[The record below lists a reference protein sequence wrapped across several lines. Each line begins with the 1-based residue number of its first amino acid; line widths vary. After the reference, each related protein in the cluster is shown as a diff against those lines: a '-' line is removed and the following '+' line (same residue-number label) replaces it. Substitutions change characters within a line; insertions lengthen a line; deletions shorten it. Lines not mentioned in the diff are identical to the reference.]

1 MRMLWVASLLVSFT
15 APGLEPDPVYSTSGE
30 NLVAIVQTGG
40 SLRFVELGG
49 SDPLPKGHIL
59 GLSKN
64 PKIGLFAT
72 SPFAPSDDP
81 RSNEQWGLRAVGAS
95 AAWSVSQG
103 AGITIAIL
111 DTGVAPH
118 EDLPALLPGKSF
130 AGAGLDPNGHGTHVA
145 GIISAVTN
153 NQKGVAGLAP
163 GVSILP
169 VQVLDADGF
178 GDHANIANGIIWA
191 TDNGADVINLSL
203 GGEESSD
210 ALRAAVE
217 YANSR
222 GVVLVAAA
230 GNSGASSNAPMYPAA
245 YPEVIAVAASAPD
258 GSGAMFSNSGSYVD
272 ISAPGFAIL
281 STIPSGY
288 TYYSG
293 TSQASPFV
301 AAAASMLL
309 ANGVPASE
317 VQKRLQASARDV
329 APIGRDDA
337 TGAGLL
343 DVARAL
349 GAPATAP
356 SPAPNLPPLP
366 DLPAFPKLPTLRP
379 PTVPVESSAPV
390 VSIMVPDRVEYGA
403 SYDVSVMVLG
413 CSGCTLSL
421 NAPGERLHP
430 ITVPEGPG
438 VVSVRL
444 TASSAGLVTVSDE
457 SDTVLAKAPLKV
469 LSKISVSKP
478 QRRRTTTVV
487 SGTIQPATSRVFIE
501 KLERGVWRQ
510 VATVSVS
517 NGSFRTEL
525 SKPRWGLYRV
535 RDSSGSVSRTFS
547 L

>member
-1 MRMLWVASLLVSFT
+1 MRMLWVVSLLVSIT
-15 APGLEPDPVYSTSGE
+15 APVPNPASATPPPSEG
-30 NLVAIVQTGG
+30 LVAIVENRG
-40 SLRFVELGG
+40 SLRFVELDGT
-49 SDPLPKGHIL
+49 DPLPDGHIL

-64 PKIGLFAT
+64 PKVGLFAT

-81 RSNEQWGLRAVGAS
+81 RSNEQWGLRAVGA
-95 AAWSVSQG
+95 ATAWPISRG
-103 AGITIAIL
+103 AGVTVAVL

-118 EDLPALLPGKSF
+118 EDLPPLLPGKSF
-130 AGAGLDPNGHGTHVA
+130 TGAGSDPNGHGTHVA
-145 GIISAVTN
+145 GIIAAIAN

-217 YANSR
+217 YAHSR

-230 GNSGASSNAPMYPAA
+230 GNSGSGSNAPMYPAA

-258 GSGAMFSNSGSYVD
+258 GSGAMFSNSGFYVD

-301 AAAASMLL
+301 AAAAALL
-309 ANGVPASE
+309 LSTGAPASD
-317 VQKRLQASARDV
+317 VQQRLVSSARDI
-329 APIGRDDA
+329 APNGRDDA
-337 TGAGLL
+337 TGAGFL
-343 DVARAL
+343 DAARSL
-349 GAPATAP
+349 GAPATTP

-366 DLPAFPKLPTLRP
+366 DLPAVPELPTLRP
-379 PTVPVESSAPV
+379 PGSTPGSSAPV
-390 VSIMVPDRVEYGA
+390 VSLMVPDRVEYGS
-403 SYDVSVMVLG
+403 SYDASVMVLG
-413 CSGCTLSL
+413 CSGCVLSL
-421 NAPGERLHP
+421 RAPGERLRS
-430 ITVPEGPG
+430 IMVPEGPS

-444 TASSAGLVTVSDE
+444 TATLAGLVTVSDK
-457 SDTVLAKAPLKV
+457 SDTVLAKAPLKI
-469 LSKISVSKP
+469 LSKISVAKP
-478 QRRRTTTVV
+478 LRRRVTSLV
-487 SGTIQPATSRVFIE
+487 SGTIQPSPARVFID
-501 KLERGVWRQ
+501 KLDRGTWRQ
-510 VATVSVS
+510 VAIVPVSK
-517 NGSFRTEL
+517 GSFKAEIRRTRL
-525 SKPRWGLYRV
+525 GLYRV
-535 RDSSGSVSRTFS
+535 RDSSGSVSKTFS